1 MKIKV
6 LTLMLASLAPLSL
19 WAAGPDG
26 ATEQFTVSQST
37 MVPGTTLKPGSY
49 TIRVMDH
56 LQDRFVLRIEGNGG
70 ADHTLFLG
78 VPSSGLKG
86 SGAGVVAYGTG
97 PDGKSALRGF
107 VFKSSNTSIEFVYP
121 KNDAVALAKLNEKK
135 VLAVDPMSEGKSDN
149 MANLSK
155 DEMQMVSLWLL
166 TPAPVGAGA
175 EPKISASKYEQQV
188 ASLTPHRPL
197 MKSLPHTASSMPFL
211 FLVGFIS
218 AAAAALLAR
227 ARVSALGSV

>member
-1 MKIKV
+1 MKLKI
-6 LTLMLASLAPLSL
+6 LTLMLASLAPSSM

-26 ATEQFTVSQST
+26 ATEQFTVTQST

-56 LQDRFVLRIEGNGG
+56 LQDRFVLRIEGNSGS
-70 ADHTLFLG
+70 DHTLFLG
-78 VPSSGLKG
+78 VPSAGLKG
-86 SGAGVVAYGTG
+86 NGAGVVAYGAG

-107 VFKSSNTSIEFVYP
+107 IFKSSNTPIEFVYP
-121 KNDAVALAKLNEKK
+121 KNDAVALAKLNQKK

-149 MANLSK
+149 MANLNK

-166 TPAPVGAGA
+166 TPEPVGGGA

-188 ASLTPHRPL
+188 ASLTPHRPPV
-197 MKSLPHTASSMPFL
+197 KSLPHTASSMPL
-211 FLVGFIS
+211 LLLIGLLS
-218 AAAAALLAR
+218 ALAAALFAR
-227 ARVSALGSV
+227 VRVSAGASV